1 MFASRLNHHHLH
13 HPLEK
18 FLNTALLVD
27 CLDGRTIHITT
38 MIVIYIR
45 QLVLN
50 TAYSWARHTKR
61 WNTCIANQRIIRGHS
76 QAIYSLKGWALHK
89 IAQCC
94 TQWNVTRI
102 YTYAYLWWSN
112 CVLVLVHILYWCTQ
126 YNKGLSPHLKDR
138 VWLLKHG
145 RAIKA
150 SDSAVAVTFTYVASR
165 STRHRTNHYWQ
176 VYCS

>member
-1 MFASRLNHHHLH
+1 MYKQNTCRDIIWSCPFTFLYKLLPDEITQHQPTLYCMKGVSSSNCWRLSHCMQ
-13 HPLEK
+13 PLGEIPPPTPWRN

-89 IAQCC
+89 IAQCFTRWNITCIRMHGYDEAIVYAC
-94 TQWNVTRI
+94 TC
-102 YTYAYLWWSN
+102 A
-112 CVLVLVHILYWCTQ
+112 
-126 YNKGLSPHLKDR
+126 HLK
-138 VWLLKHG
+138 LM
-145 RAIKA
+145 
-150 SDSAVAVTFTYVASR
+150 
-165 STRHRTNHYWQ
+165 RTVQ
-176 VYCS
+176 